1 VPPFNGRLFS
11 PAHAPLADSVPLDD
25 GVVRR
30 AVLALTTRR
39 QSDGLERVAYGDL
52 DVEQLGGVYERLLDF
67 DPDTRTRNAARVH
80 SDRRK
85 ATGAFYTPRPLTEY
99 LVRRALGPLVNGATP
114 DAILSLRIL
123 DPAMGSGAF
132 LVAACRFMAN
142 AYEAALVREGGITSE
157 DISDTERAEFRRA
170 VAQRCLYGVD
180 INPMAVQLGRLSLWL
195 ATLSA
200 DRPLT
205 FLDHRLR
212 AGNSLVGASLSDLT
226 RQAPGGGRGTL
237 AALPLFGDASFESSL
252 GAAVAARTRIALDPG
267 DTLDQV
273 RAKEQTLAALHDE
286 REAIERW
293 KSVCD
298 LWCAAWF
305 TTRPRGRR
313 DVPFAALADALLGR
327 DGLPCHIAEPYLQ
340 QAKDISRRERFFH
353 WTLEFPEIFGDAKGQ
368 PLEAPG
374 FDAIVGNP
382 PWEMLRGDRGERSTR
397 DSARTAASSLTDFAR
412 GSGIYRSLGDG
423 HVNLYQ
429 LFLERTLVLLRQGG
443 RLGMVVPSGLAT
455 DRGTAPLRRALFDR
469 TRIDSFVALDN
480 RDGIFPV
487 HRSLRFLLLS
497 AVSGGHTST
506 LPCRFGVGTADA
518 LDRLPDASPDEHA
531 IPLVRTLLERVS
543 GEQLA
548 VPDIRSPH
556 DVEIL
561 NTITSRLPALGDGSG
576 WNIHFGRELNA
587 TDDRSHFTR
596 DEDGLPVVE
605 GKHLHPFRVD
615 VGAAATR
622 IPRAAAAR
630 LLDRKRTFGR
640 PRVAYREVASSTN
653 RLTLI
658 AAIIPI
664 DVVTTHTLF
673 CVKEAL
679 DQDSQRYL
687 CAVLNSFVANYFIRM
702 RVSTHVSAGIIDRLR
717 APLPQRH
724 SQRFREI
731 VDLSAAFEEAGLS
744 AGSEGT
750 VEDGAR
756 LQALVAMEYGVTPT
770 QLQHILSTLPLLP
783 QRDRDAALSSFYDIV
798 S

>member
-1 VPPFNGRLFS
+1 
-11 PAHAPLADSVPLDD
+11 
-25 GVVRR
+25 
-30 AVLALTTRR
+30 
-39 QSDGLERVAYGDL
+39 
-52 DVEQLGGVYERLLDF
+52 
-67 DPDTRTRNAARVH
+67 
-80 SDRRK
+80 
-85 ATGAFYTPRPLTEY
+85 
-99 LVRRALGPLVNGATP
+99 
-114 DAILSLRIL
+114 
-123 DPAMGSGAF
+123 
-132 LVAACRFMAN
+132 
-142 AYEAALVREGGITSE
+142 
-157 DISDTERAEFRRA
+157 
-170 VAQRCLYGVD
+170 
-180 INPMAVQLGRLSLWL
+180 
-195 ATLSA
+195 
-200 DRPLT
+200 
-205 FLDHRLR
+205 
-212 AGNSLVGASLSDLT
+212 
-226 RQAPGGGRGTL
+226 
-237 AALPLFGDASFESSL
+237 
-252 GAAVAARTRIALDPG
+252 
-267 DTLDQV
+267 
-273 RAKEQTLAALHDE
+273 
-286 REAIERW
+286 
-293 KSVCD
+293 
-298 LWCAAWF
+298 
-305 TTRPRGRR
+305 
-313 DVPFAALADALLGR
+313 
-327 DGLPCHIAEPYLQ
+327 
-340 QAKDISRRERFFH
+340 
-353 WTLEFPEIFGDAKGQ
+353 
-368 PLEAPG
+368 
-374 FDAIVGNP
+374 
-382 PWEMLRGDRGERSTR
+382 
-397 DSARTAASSLTDFAR
+397 
-412 GSGIYRSLGDG
+412 
-423 HVNLYQ
+423 
-429 LFLERTLVLLRQGG
+429 
-443 RLGMVVPSGLAT
+443 
-455 DRGTAPLRRALFDR
+455 
-469 TRIDSFVALDN
+469 
-480 RDGIFPV
+480 V
-487 HRSLRFLLLS
+487 HRGLRFLLLS
-497 AVSGGHTST
+497 AVSGGHTSA
-506 LPCRFGVGTADA
+506 LPCRFGVGTPDA

-531 IPLVRTLLERVS
+531 IPLMRTLLERVS

-561 NTITSRLPALGDGSG
+561 NTITSRLPALGDASG

-615 VGAAATR
+615 VGAAANR

-658 AAIIPI
+658 AAIIPM

-731 VDLSAAFEEAGLS
+731 VDLSAAFEEASLS